1 MNDERTGQNPNID
14 TDEDPIN
21 ESSQTI
27 KAEDGSTISNVT
39 QIIGGQHEHHHYS
52 SSESPASPII
62 YLPPKA
68 YARLIGR
75 YTELDR
81 VMNALREPD
90 RKPMVAIIGLGGIGK
105 TALARETVERCR
117 QERLFDYIV
126 WASAKTERFVG
137 EGTVKTEVSDYS
149 FDELLSDIGRQ
160 CDRVDISKM
169 PQDQKKEA
177 VKYLLANKRV
187 LVVMD
192 NLETVEA
199 GEKLVDDLFQV
210 LGRSKL
216 LITSRHHVKHDQVFT
231 LDLSGF
237 PEEEGVS
244 FLREESKER
253 GIEVVVQAQRESL
266 VEIHQVTGGAPLA
279 MKLVV
284 GQMGR
289 LPMAEVLDTL
299 KAAKFEGQDY
309 DFYRFIFK
317 HSWDLLAMNAK
328 KVLVAMSVFAPV
340 IGGARDDV
348 KEISAVEETA
358 FQPAIDQLVLMSL
371 VDPLGTLEQ
380 RRYAIHQ
387 LTNYFILSDIV
398 KKWD

>member
-1 MNDERTGQNPNID
+1 MNDERTGQNLNTD
-14 TDEDPIN
+14 TDENTISDL
-21 ESSQTI
+21 SQTI
-27 KAEDGSTISNVT
+27 NAEGRSSISDVT
-39 QIIGGQHEHHHYS
+39 QIIGGHHEHHYYPS
-52 SSESPASPII
+52 GENPISPTI

-75 YTELDR
+75 YDELDR
-81 VMNALREPD
+81 VMSALRERE
-90 RKPMVAIIGLGGIGK
+90 RKPMLAVIGLGGIGK
-105 TALARETVERCR
+105 TALAREAVERCR
-117 QERLFDYIV
+117 QERLFDHIV
-126 WASAKTERFVG
+126 WTSAKTERFVG
-137 EGTVKTEVSDYS
+137 EGTLKTEVSDYN

-160 CDRVDISKM
+160 CDRVDIAQM

-177 VKYLLANKRV
+177 VKYLLATRRV

-192 NLETVEA
+192 NLETVKA
-199 GEKLVDDLFQV
+199 SEKLVDDLFQI

-216 LITSRHHVKHDQVFT
+216 LITSRHHVKHERVFT
-231 LDLSGF
+231 IDLSGF
-237 PEEEGVS
+237 PQEEGVS

-253 GIEVVVQAQRESL
+253 GIEVVFQAPRESL
-266 VEIHQVTGGAPLA
+266 AEIHQVTGGAPLA

-284 GQMGR
+284 GQMNR

-299 KAAKFEGQDY
+299 KAAQFEGQDY

-317 HSWDLLAMNAK
+317 HSWDLLALDAK

-340 IGGARDDV
+340 IGGARNDV
-348 KEISAVEETA
+348 KEVSAVEEAA
-358 FQPAIDQLVLMSL
+358 FQPAIDQLILMSL